1 MRKTAYKHLLLTS
14 VFYALALIS
23 SPVSANEKKE
33 GGGEGASSVAA
44 LEPFTV
50 NLSSFDRYL
59 QISITLQLG
68 NPEMAEKIK
77 AKMPLVRHS
86 MIMLLS
92 GKESADIQNASGKH
106 ELINEIKEKINHVL
120 EVKEH
125 DGVTDVY
132 LVNFVIQ

>member
-1 MRKTAYKHLLLTS
+1 MRKNKFMNVLLASIFCLLA
-14 VFYALALIS
+14 VFSGATQ
-23 SPVSANEKKE
+23 ANEKE
-33 GGGEGASSVAA
+33 ESAGGNASVVA

-68 NPEMAEKIK
+68 SPETGEKIK
-77 AKMPLVRHS
+77 SKMPLVRHA

-92 GKESADIQNASGKH
+92 GKESADIQNADGKH
-106 ELINEIKEKINHVL
+106 ELIAEIKEKLNQVL
-120 EVKEH
+120 DLKERE
-125 DGVTDVY
+125 GVADVY